1 MSRRAL
7 SWTLH
12 MSFSVRSDKSL
23 TRLDVP
29 LWSRLSRFLT
39 AHVESTKANRGREA
53 VQDSRDRRTIGG
65 RSVSALNGA
74 APCSHPRR
82 LHSRS
87 LTGKQQLRFD
97 LAQS

>member
-1 MSRRAL
+1 
-7 SWTLH
+7 

-53 VQDSRDRRTIGG
+53 VQDSRAKPLIQ
-65 RSVSALNGA
+65 LEF
-74 APCSHPRR
+74 
-82 LHSRS
+82 
-87 LTGKQQLRFD
+87 LT
-97 LAQS
+97 AIHCAS